1 MKNFVFSL
9 LVLTS
14 FCCCK
19 NNHSPF
25 DKNIK
30 NINKQINSLKTVN
43 DKKHFLNE
51 LYLSS
56 QGKVEEIDSLEKNI
70 FKNHT
75 EVYKLRHELDS
86 MRAYNAYKSEKYLDL
101 YPYPTDTITYTK
113 NEFYALYFA
122 LLHSSRVNSLLKG
135 LPYIKKQYEDGG
147 LSGKYF
153 LKYLNLIY
161 YLDKTQFY
169 QFNKKHALDQLIQD
183 ILPEIEEIKKNKNIK
198 IQLLII

>member
-1 MKNFVFSL
+1 
-9 LVLTS
+9 
-14 FCCCK
+14 
-19 NNHSPF
+19 
-25 DKNIK
+25 
-30 NINKQINSLKTVN
+30 
-43 DKKHFLNE
+43 
-51 LYLSS
+51 
-56 QGKVEEIDSLEKNI
+56 
-70 FKNHT
+70 
-75 EVYKLRHELDS
+75 
-86 MRAYNAYKSEKYLDL
+86 
-101 YPYPTDTITYTK
+101 
-113 NEFYALYFA
+113 
-122 LLHSSRVNSLLKG
+122 LHSSRVNSLLNG